1 MLPTTVVRASL
12 GYLVVL
18 GTASAVM
25 AASARETVYFTTP
38 NNTISRA
45 DLVAGTAQAA
55 VVDNGTNFNGLVVR
69 YDGND
74 VVTLLAAN
82 GPQGGDVRAYRCT
95 SAAAPC
101 QSLGAVFA
109 LKKAQG
115 VALDTFGNLY
125 AVSAGNGAKN
135 TGGGGDQLVFAARK
149 PGCPT
154 DTGVGLPAGCFPGGY
169 GPVQVIDSL
178 VDGANEVADVKVEA
192 QSGDVI
198 VLASKPGKLLRYA
211 ADDVQARVEG
221 GAEPTPSPVPG
232 SLGGETPSGLALFP
246 TGEMFVVTRQGTV
259 LVVSGGSSS
268 VFTTLGGAGAQVA
281 TSVEGGAASD
291 PVASGRVLVTGN
303 GQVASFGLARASGQL
318 VASPSAPD
326 GSVGASTP
334 FGVADASLGGSVYT
348 PASATPLVVHLPLGH
363 EVTFEKV
370 VSGGLT
376 QGNYYVVLESSVR
389 AAPAVGSCGPG
400 EALTLE
406 GLTRCLPS
414 YVRGYPLNGST
425 CLNNGTGAGCYYL
438 VFVAD
443 TGANVFGSTQQ
454 HHFEEDAFG
463 FSTNCYGAG
472 PYFPPD
478 PKQPRTFHGTDANDA
493 PVVEGEDVFDITTG
507 CGSHIGRG
515 GQFSVFVTGWD
526 SRTAQSVTTDKLV
539 HLQSALVGTNALV
552 GGLAPYINPYLLGNS
567 TKKNTLANDI
577 YLARQAWSC
586 GDKAKTIA
594 YLDSFIA
601 RIKAALPVAGKFT
614 ECPVGLPCRNAPGEL
629 IARAESAAF
638 LACGAK
644 QGCQRVLP

>member
-1 MLPTTVVRASL
+1 MLSPVVVRASL
-12 GYLVVL
+12 VSLMALSAAPTVL
-18 GTASAVM
+18 

-38 NNTISRA
+38 NNKISRA
-45 DLVAGTAQAA
+45 DFTAGTAQVA
-55 VVDNGTNFNGLVVR
+55 VTDNGTNFNGLVVR

-82 GPQGGDVRAYRCT
+82 GTQGGDVRAYRCT
-95 SAAAPC
+95 SATATC
-101 QSLGAVFA
+101 QSLGIVFG

-135 TGGGGDQLVFAARK
+135 TGGSDQLVFAARK
-149 PGCPT
+149 PSCPT
-154 DTGVGLPAGCFPGGY
+154 DTGAGLPAGCFPGGY
-169 GPVQVIDSL
+169 GPAVL
-178 VDGANEVADVKVEA
+178 VDSEVDGVVAADVKVDA
-192 QSGDVI
+192 GSNDVI
-198 VLASKPGKLLRYA
+198 VLASRPAKLLRYA
-211 ADDVQARVEG
+211 AADVEERIEG
-221 GAEPTPSPVPG
+221 GAEPTPSAVPG
-232 SLGGETPSGLALFP
+232 SLGAETPSGLSLFP

-259 LVVSGGSSS
+259 LVVSGGASN

-281 TSVEGGAASD
+281 VGVEGGAASD

-303 GQVASFGLARASGQL
+303 GHVQSFGIARVAGQL
-318 VASPSAPD
+318 VASPSLPD
-326 GSVGASTP
+326 GSVGANVP

-348 PASATPLVVHLPLGH
+348 PASATPLVVHLPAH
-363 EVTFEKV
+363 EVTFEKLV
-370 VSGGLT
+370 TGGLT
-376 QGNYYVVLESSVR
+376 QGNYFVVPESTVR
-389 AAPAVGSCGPG
+389 HAPATGSCRYG

-406 GLTRCLPS
+406 GVTRCVPS

-425 CLNNGTGAGCYYL
+425 CVKNGDGCYYL

-443 TGANVFGSTQQ
+443 TGANLFGSTQQ
-454 HHFEEDAFG
+454 HHFEEDEFC

-526 SRTAQSVTTDKLV
+526 SRSTQSVTTEKLV
-539 HLQSALVGTNALV
+539 HLQSALVGTNALA
-552 GGLAPYINPYLLGNS
+552 GGLAPYINPYLLGTS
-567 TKKNTLANDI
+567 SKKNTLANDI

-586 GDKAKTIA
+586 GDKAKTVA
-594 YLDSFIA
+594 YLDAFIA
-601 RIKAALPVAGKFT
+601 RINAALPVAGKFT
-614 ECPVGLPCRNAPGEL
+614 ECPVGLQCRNAPGEL

-644 QGCQRVLP
+644 QSCQRVLE